1 MLYDVRCCNYRAKF
15 WLILHYYNYLC
26 SMKLCRSITF
36 VLVLILPPI
45 LAACGGASTASRS
58 PLEKPR
64 RILLHDFQPPQPPF
78 HLDQTGQLDYLCRHY
93 WDRFDFSDTLAL
105 ASIDT
110 GAMLRHFS
118 LFSALVSENQGN
130 ATPMDSL
137 FARASSSRPMLDM
150 FLFLAE
156 KVLHDP
162 NSPYRNDELYI
173 PVLERQLATEYYDSY
188 ERMIPEY
195 DLQLARQN
203 RIGRPANDFAYATIE
218 GRRSTL
224 YATEAEYLL
233 IFFNNPDCA
242 MCKELREQIGRSE
255 VLTEALRVGRLKV
268 LALYPDEDLTAWRAY
283 QGQIPPSW
291 INARDPQCR
300 IREENLYDIKAIPSL
315 YLLDQEKRVLVKD
328 ATIVE
333 QIEAYL

>member
-1 MLYDVRCCNYRAKF
+1 
-15 WLILHYYNYLC
+15 
-26 SMKLCRSITF
+26 MKLCRSFSFI
-36 VLVLILPPI
+36 VLLLLPPI
-45 LAACGGASTASRS
+45 LAACGGSSSSSPTST
-58 PLEKPR
+58 EQPR
-64 RILLHDFQPPQPPF
+64 RALLHDFQPPQPPF
-78 HLDQTGQLDYLCRHY
+78 QLDQAGQLDYLCNHY

-110 GAMLRHFS
+110 GVMLRHFS
-118 LFSALVSENQGN
+118 LFAALVAENRSDV
-130 ATPMDSL
+130 TPIDSL

-173 PVLERQLATEYYDSY
+173 PVLERQLATDYYDTY
-188 ERMIPEY
+188 ERMVPEY

-203 RIGRPANDFAYATIE
+203 RVGRPANDFTYVTIA

-224 YATEAEYLL
+224 YATDAEYLL

-255 VLTEALRVGRLKV
+255 ILSEALCVGRLKV

-283 QGQIPPSW
+283 REQIPASW

-300 IREENLYDIKAIPSL
+300 IREDNLYDIKAIPSL
-315 YLLDQEKRVLVKD
+315 YLLDRDKRVLVKD
-328 ATIVE
+328 ATIVA
-333 QIEAYL
+333 QIEAFL